1 MDKIL
6 ELLEKLDNKVTP
18 SIAKR
23 FNGLSNLDKRLQEAK
38 KELEANPDDEELKE
52 SHQEI
57 MDYIQDYRDDLIEDL
72 EALLEKAEKAKAK
85 EEKLA
90 EEKKLADEEKG
101 TKRQNAGDGIDG
113 KQGIEPKEEVKEKES
128 STNIAGW
135 IFGGLLLVGSLGA
148 INYFRNNR

>member
-1 MDKIL
+1 MDKIG

-18 SIAKR
+18 TIAKR
-23 FNGLSNLDKRLQEAK
+23 LDGLNSLEKRLEVAK

-57 MDYIQDYRDDLIEDL
+57 ADYISDYEEDLIEDL
-72 EALLEKAEKAKAK
+72 EALVKAKQQK
-85 EEKLA
+85 PVEKKPTEEKPT
-90 EEKKLADEEKG
+90 EEKPVEQKPVE
-101 TKRQNAGDGIDG
+101 
-113 KQGIEPKEEVKEKES
+113 EKES

>member
-6 ELLEKLDNKVTP
+6 ELLQKLDNKVTP

-23 FNGLSNLDKRLQEAK
+23 FNGLSSLDKRLQEAK

-57 MDYIQDYRDDLIEDL
+57 MDYIQDYREDLIEDL

-90 EEKKLADEEKG
+90 EEKKLADEQKAKE
-101 TKRQNAGDGIDG
+101 
-113 KQGIEPKEEVKEKES
+113 GIEPKEEKES

>member
-1 MDKIL
+1 MDKIG

-18 SIAKR
+18 TLAKR
-23 FNGLSNLDKRLQEAK
+23 INGLKSLNERLELSK
-38 KELEANPDDEELKE
+38 KELSANPDDEELKE

-57 MDYIQDYRDDLIEDL
+57 VDYIDDYREDLIEDL
-72 EALLEKAEKAKAK
+72 ETLAKAK
-85 EEKLA
+85 EKPI
-90 EEKKLADEEKG
+90 EEKPIEEK
-101 TKRQNAGDGIDG
+101 
-113 KQGIEPKEEVKEKES
+113 PKEEKPKEEKES

>member
-1 MDKIL
+1 MDKIA

-18 SIAKR
+18 TIAKR
-23 FNGLSNLDKRLQEAK
+23 LDGLNSLEQRLEVAK

-57 MDYIQDYRDDLIEDL
+57 ADYISDYEEDLIEDL
-72 EALLEKAEKAKAK
+72 EALVKAKQQK
-85 EEKLA
+85 PVEKKPVEKKPTEEKPT
-90 EEKKLADEEKG
+90 EEKPVEQKPVE
-101 TKRQNAGDGIDG
+101 
-113 KQGIEPKEEVKEKES
+113 EKES

>member
-1 MDKIL
+1 MDKI
-6 ELLEKLDNKVTP
+6 EILLRKLDDKVTP
-18 SIAKR
+18 TLAKR
-23 FNGLSNLDKRLQEAK
+23 LDGLNSLEKRLEVAK

-57 MDYIQDYRDDLIEDL
+57 VDYIEDYRDDLIEDL
-72 EALLEKAEKAKAK
+72 ESLLEQKEKAN
-85 EEKLA
+85 EEKSA
-90 EEKKLADEEKG
+90 EEKKLVDEQKAKE
-101 TKRQNAGDGIDG
+101 
-113 KQGIEPKEEVKEKES
+113 GIEPKEEKES

>member
-1 MDKIL
+1 MDKIA

-18 SIAKR
+18 TIAKR
-23 FNGLSNLDKRLQEAK
+23 LDGLNSLEKRLEVAK

-57 MDYIQDYRDDLIEDL
+57 ADYISDYEEDLIEDL
-72 EALLEKAEKAKAK
+72 EALVKSKKQK
-85 EEKLA
+85 PIEEKPI
-90 EEKKLADEEKG
+90 EEKPTEEKPVEQ
-101 TKRQNAGDGIDG
+101 KP
-113 KQGIEPKEEVKEKES
+113 IEEKPKEEKES
-128 STNIAGW
+128 STNMAGW

>member
-1 MDKIL
+1 MDKIA
-6 ELLEKLDNKVTP
+6 ELLEKLENKVTP
-18 SIAKR
+18 TIAKR
-23 FNGLSNLDKRLQEAK
+23 LDGLNNLETRLAVAK
-38 KELEANPDDEELKE
+38 KDLDASPDDEELKE

-57 MDYIQDYRDDLIEDL
+57 VDYIEDYRDDLIEDL
-72 EALLEKAEKAKAK
+72 ESLFEQKEKAKAK

-90 EEKKLADEEKG
+90 EEKKLADEQKAKEG
-101 TKRQNAGDGIDG
+101 V
-113 KQGIEPKEEVKEKES
+113 EPKEEVKEKES